1 MTTRR
6 RVGWGRSAP
15 AIDIPIGVALA
26 AAGIGMMLT
35 GQVPLRWGDA
45 LQGLAAQGIGL
56 LLLAAG
62 VLIIRGGVLH
72 LLAAREAG
80 APDDIHHPP
89 PSDEPPE

>member
-35 GQVPLRWGDA
+35 GQVPLRWGAA
-45 LQGLAAQGIGL
+45 LQGVAAQGIGL

-62 VLIIRGGVLH
+62 VLIVRGGVLH
-72 LLAAREAG
+72 LLAARAAG
-80 APDDIHHPP
+80 APDDTPNPP
-89 PSDEPPE
+89 PSDEPSE